1 MGTICSVSG
10 TTTTDEN
17 IKVSRKVAMEKQIKP
32 GSPQIQ
38 SSKNDNE
45 KKPGSPQILSSKN
58 DNEKKPGS
66 PQILS
71 SKNDNEKKP
80 GYPQIQNSKNDNHNG
95 DKEKADMLNDEETSK
110 IVKTDDKAKV
120 TDDND
125 AQCDD
130 IKDNDDD
137 DDEDDTTGAKK
148 KKSKKLTPEEIADK
162 KVEVL
167 EKVIKHIENMKD
179 KEWVDED
186 GRYVVGAKNL
196 LICFYNS
203 YFALKA
209 APLAD
214 RVESRRHIAS
224 EVLKTDIL
232 TKVCH
237 VVIDIYPKGWANE
250 EKKTDQAVWSP
261 IRNALLYV
269 HNYADASAEFAE
281 RVAGVPG
288 YLEMM
293 KRILLESIEP
303 YLKQD
308 QPVSILSG
316 HFLPFSRGRISAPIP
331 IENSHCFLFTFFFF

>member
-45 KKPGSPQILSSKN
+45 KKPGSPQI
-58 DNEKKPGS
+58 
-66 PQILS
+66 
-71 SKNDNEKKP
+71 
-80 GYPQIQNSKNDNHNG
+80 QNSKNDNHDG
-95 DKEKADMLNDEETSK
+95 DAEKADMLNDEETSK

-125 AQCDD
+125 AQGDD
-130 IKDNDDD
+130 TKDNDDD
-137 DDEDDTTGAKK
+137 DDDDDDTTGAKK
-148 KKSKKLTPEEIADK
+148 KKSKKLTPEEIGDK

-167 EKVIKHIENMKD
+167 EKVMKHIENMKD
-179 KEWVDED
+179 KEWVDEE
-186 GRYVVGAKNL
+186 GKYVVGAKNL

-214 RVESRRHIAS
+214 RVQSRRQISS

-250 EKKTDQAVWSP
+250 EKKTDQTVWSP

-316 HFLPFSRGRISAPIP
+316 HFLPFSRGRISVPIP
-331 IENSHCFLFTFFFF
+331 IENSHIFFLTFFYRDHYYICTYENNDPYQNDN

>member
-38 SSKNDNE
+38 
-45 KKPGSPQILSSKN
+45 
-58 DNEKKPGS
+58 
-66 PQILS
+66 
-71 SKNDNEKKP
+71 
-80 GYPQIQNSKNDNHNG
+80 NSKNDYQDG
-95 DKEKADMLNDEETSK
+95 DEEKADMLNDEETSK
-110 IVKTDDKAKV
+110 IVKADDKAKV

-125 AQCDD
+125 AQVDD
-130 IKDNDDD
+130 TKDNDDD
-137 DDEDDTTGAKK
+137 DDDDCDDDTTGAKK

-186 GRYVVGAKNL
+186 GKYVVGAKNL

-214 RVESRRHIAS
+214 RVESRRHLAS

-281 RVAGVPG
+281 RVADVPG

-316 HFLPFSRGRISAPIP
+316 HFLPFSRGRISAPFP
-331 IENSHCFLFTFFFF
+331 IENSHWFFFTLFFRDHYYL

>member
-1 MGTICSVSG
+1 
-10 TTTTDEN
+10 
-17 IKVSRKVAMEKQIKP
+17 MEKQIKP

-45 KKPGSPQILSSKN
+45 KKPGSPQIQSSKN

-66 PQILS
+66 PQI
-71 SKNDNEKKP
+71 
-80 GYPQIQNSKNDNHNG
+80 QNSKKDIHDG
-95 DKEKADMLNDEETSK
+95 DEEKADMLNDEETSK

-125 AQCDD
+125 AQGDD
-130 IKDNDDD
+130 TKEDDD
-137 DDEDDTTGAKK
+137 DDDDDTTCAKK

-186 GRYVVGAKNL
+186 GKYVVGAKNL

-237 VVIDIYPKGWANE
+237 VVIDIYPKGWANA

-269 HNYADASAEFAE
+269 HNYADASAEFGE
-281 RVAGVPG
+281 RVADVPG

-316 HFLPFSRGRISAPIP
+316 HFLPFSRGRISAPFPLKIDT
-331 IENSHCFLFTFFFF
+331 LFPNTMSFFSPMKKRKKKKKKNVKKKRFFFFYCFF